1 MIILAKSSLVRL
13 GMGDHITTDL
23 IPPTLFHAVSQG
35 ALVEIRAD
43 DQETQALCQMLIHQE
58 TQWKCL
64 AERALL
70 KELEGGCS
78 IPVGVYTS
86 LSQVNKSGVQPTS
99 ATLTI
104 TGRVTSIDSSVHI

>member
-1 MIILAKSSLVRL
+1 
-13 GMGDHITTDL
+13 MGDHITADL
-23 IPPTLFHAVSQG
+23 IPPTLFHAASQG
-35 ALVEIRAD
+35 ALAEIRAD

-64 AERALL
+64 TERAL
-70 KELEGGCS
+70 ELEGGCS

-104 TGRVTSIDSSVHI
+104 TGRVTSIDGSVHI